1 MTILFEVNNVSYA
14 HPMPGSLPH
23 RALRDISFQ
32 IDEGEYISI
41 VGANGSG
48 KTTLARH
55 LNGLLIPQRGSI
67 LFQGVNTSDKNNL
80 PFIHQ
85 NVGMVFQQPQ
95 EQMIATTIEEDVA
108 FGPENLGLSTFEI
121 RSRVKDALQ
130 SVDMWDQR
138 MRSPQYLSAG
148 QTQRVAL
155 AGILA
160 MQPKCVIFDEATAM
174 LDPAGRDEVL
184 ANITRL
190 HAQGITIIAI
200 SHYMEEAALAERMI
214 GLSKGKLVFD
224 GSARELFTN
233 SEMLAVLNLN
243 RPRILSFSEPLQNWI
258 PSLEAPF
265 TLHEFE
271 MQVPAL
277 SKPVHFP
284 PLNHER
290 QSPLQVSPFVEL
302 NDLSFTY
309 MHNTPLSHQALEKV
323 NLQFSEGSFYG
334 LIGATGS
341 GKSTLLQHFNGLYLP
356 QSGSIRVGPFNINQD
371 TDLLALRRYAGIV
384 FQNPNYQLF
393 EQYVGD
399 EIAYGLRLL
408 GIQRASLHERVKQ
421 AMTIVGLD
429 FDTFKDRMTFT
440 LSGGERRKVA
450 LASTIVLDP
459 KLLLLD
465 EPTAGLDPLARNE
478 ILTQMNSLHK
488 SGKTMV
494 VSSHQLEDLALLT
507 DHVSMLSDGKV
518 VASQP
523 TEQLFSNQQ
532 LLQEYGMTSPIAAKM
547 AAVLRSKGWLVPENI
562 IVSSQLITAFQS
574 LSTDYHVNL

>member
-174 LDPAGRDEVL
+174 LDPAGRDEVQ
-184 ANITRL
+184 I
-190 HAQGITIIAI
+190 
-200 SHYMEEAALAERMI
+200 
-214 GLSKGKLVFD
+214 
-224 GSARELFTN
+224 
-233 SEMLAVLNLN
+233 
-243 RPRILSFSEPLQNWI
+243 
-258 PSLEAPF
+258 
-265 TLHEFE
+265 
-271 MQVPAL
+271 
-277 SKPVHFP
+277 
-284 PLNHER
+284 
-290 QSPLQVSPFVEL
+290 
-302 NDLSFTY
+302 
-309 MHNTPLSHQALEKV
+309 
-323 NLQFSEGSFYG
+323 
-334 LIGATGS
+334 
-341 GKSTLLQHFNGLYLP
+341 
-356 QSGSIRVGPFNINQD
+356 
-371 TDLLALRRYAGIV
+371 
-384 FQNPNYQLF
+384 
-393 EQYVGD
+393 
-399 EIAYGLRLL
+399 
-408 GIQRASLHERVKQ
+408 
-421 AMTIVGLD
+421 
-429 FDTFKDRMTFT
+429 
-440 LSGGERRKVA
+440 
-450 LASTIVLDP
+450 
-459 KLLLLD
+459 
-465 EPTAGLDPLARNE
+465 
-478 ILTQMNSLHK
+478 
-488 SGKTMV
+488 
-494 VSSHQLEDLALLT
+494 
-507 DHVSMLSDGKV
+507 
-518 VASQP
+518 
-523 TEQLFSNQQ
+523 
-532 LLQEYGMTSPIAAKM
+532 
-547 AAVLRSKGWLVPENI
+547 
-562 IVSSQLITAFQS
+562 
-574 LSTDYHVNL
+574 

>member
-1 MTILFEVNNVSYA
+1 
-14 HPMPGSLPH
+14 
-23 RALRDISFQ
+23 
-32 IDEGEYISI
+32 
-41 VGANGSG
+41 
-48 KTTLARH
+48 
-55 LNGLLIPQRGSI
+55 
-67 LFQGVNTSDKNNL
+67 
-80 PFIHQ
+80 
-85 NVGMVFQQPQ
+85 
-95 EQMIATTIEEDVA
+95 
-108 FGPENLGLSTFEI
+108 
-121 RSRVKDALQ
+121 
-130 SVDMWDQR
+130 
-138 MRSPQYLSAG
+138 
-148 QTQRVAL
+148 
-155 AGILA
+155 
-160 MQPKCVIFDEATAM
+160 
-174 LDPAGRDEVL
+174 
-184 ANITRL
+184 
-190 HAQGITIIAI
+190 
-200 SHYMEEAALAERMI
+200 MEEAALAERMI

-309 MHNTPLSHQALEKV
+309 MHNTPLAHQALEKV

>member
-14 HPMPGSLPH
+14 HLMPGSLPH

-271 MQVPAL
+271 MQVPVL

-290 QSPLQVSPFVEL
+290 QSPLQVSPFVEI

-309 MHNTPLSHQALEKV
+309 MHNTPLAHQALEKV

-408 GIQRASLHERVKQ
+408 GIQRASLHEKVKQ

>member
-309 MHNTPLSHQALEKV
+309 MHNTPLAHQALEKV

-408 GIQRASLHERVKQ
+408 GIQRASLHEKVKQ

>member
-290 QSPLQVSPFVEL
+290 QSPLQVSPFVEI

-309 MHNTPLSHQALEKV
+309 MHNTPLAHQALEKV

>member
-523 TEQLFSNQQ
+523 TEQLLSNQQ

>member
-408 GIQRASLHERVKQ
+408 GIQRASLHEKVKQ